1 MQIFGEAEE
10 NVQPATLMEVEG
22 YPPICLVAVKRTY
35 YIYKQ
40 VMVPANSGT
49 FTTGQGHLDRDQR

>member
-22 YPPICLVAVKRTY
+22 HPPICLIAVKRTY
-35 YIYKQ
+35 YVYKQ
-40 VMVPANSGT
+40 VMVPEGLGN
-49 FTTGQGHLDRDQR
+49 FDRAQR